1 MFCPGLAGASDAT
14 GRSRAGCVKSLTA
27 EDRKRIVITV
37 LAAVAA
43 NLLTVAVVGLAIIIA
58 HNLRVATDTPKS
70 YFQLIPVTVTPAT
83 VALIALSIVKFNLND
98 KNSAVAQVT
107 RWVMIAVCALDAICL
122 VVLLL
127 AWVHPER

>member
-1 MFCPGLAGASDAT
+1 
-14 GRSRAGCVKSLTA
+14 VKSLTA

-58 HNLRVATDTPKS
+58 HNLRVAPGTPKS
-70 YFQLIPVTVTPAT
+70 YFLLIPVTVTPAT
-83 VALIALSIVKFNLND
+83 VALIALSIVKFNLSD

-107 RWVMIAVCALDAICL
+107 RWVMIAVCALDALCL

-127 AWVHPER
+127 AWVGHAPGIK